1 MSTPQP
7 PVDFLDGVHT
17 ISTHA
22 WDDLTA
28 ARAPR
33 AGQFE
38 PIDPAPVTVWLID
51 TPDCAP
57 YDALIRAYPSHQ
69 LYYSLP
75 WRAALQ
81 REGYGEPYYLL
92 AMRGGTAVGALP
104 LFRIASRPDDP
115 FKSLPASPLGGV
127 LASDPAAAAAL
138 IDRAVQL
145 TGQPPETF
153 GERRFRPVPSGGP
166 ERLNA
171 TWLRLSVP
179 VVVACFDTPPADE
192 LHSAEEDED
201 FHALLPPNG
210 ASHVRGIDQVL
221 AQLAQANGHPGH
233 LLEKD
238 AGGHRAGMAVWL
250 KSGPHAYL
258 LGYRTGRCDRARH
271 ATLVA
276 VARRLAA
283 ADVAWLDLRL
293 PDEPDAWSR
302 RLASLPETQ
311 IARSGR

>member
-1 MSTPQP
+1 MSAPHP
-7 PVDFLDGVHT
+7 PVDYLDGVNT
-17 ISTHA
+17 VSTQA
-22 WDDLTA
+22 WGELTA
-28 ARAPR
+28 PEPAPC
-33 AGQFE
+33 GHFE
-38 PIDPAPVTVWLID
+38 PADHAPVTVWLID

-57 YDALIRAYPSHQ
+57 YETLIRAYPSHQ

-75 WRAALQ
+75 WRAALE
-81 REGYGEPYYLL
+81 REGYGQPYYLL
-92 AMRGGTAVGALP
+92 AMRGGTAVGVLP
-104 LFRIASRPDDP
+104 LFRTAGGPDKH
-115 FKSLPASPLGGV
+115 FESLPASPLGGV

-138 IDRAVQL
+138 IDRAVHL

-153 GERRFRPVPSGGP
+153 GERRFCPIARDGS
-166 ERLNA
+166 ETLNA
-171 TWLRLSVP
+171 AWLRLSVP
-179 VVVACFDTPPADE
+179 VVVACFEAPLADE
-192 LHSAEEDED
+192 VNSDEEDED

-233 LLEKD
+233 LLEKG

-250 KSGPHAYL
+250 KSGPQAYL
-258 LGYRTGRCDRARH
+258 LGYRTGRCDRARQ

-283 ADVAWLDLRL
+283 AGVAWLDVRL

-311 IARSGR
+311 IARSG